1 MCLSKTHTTSYGKLK
16 IGALLTNGADPDIL
30 ETYEAERRSVAKQ
43 LMNLD
48 SRLVQAYEKQQKDTS
63 SGIYE
68 VREQYAGFM
77 AGVDVVYEHSILTA
91 QERKH
96 CDLNLAKNVQLGM
109 RLQYVSIVYQCDGI
123 AIHIAERLMSDGSWR
138 LLVFPGDLRQPE
150 KMKILACFAHSVSK
164 RLQQI
169 YFQFIRD

>member
-1 MCLSKTHTTSYGKLK
+1 
-16 IGALLTNGADPDIL
+16 
-30 ETYEAERRSVAKQ
+30 
-43 LMNLD
+43 MNLD

-77 AGVDVVYEHSILTA
+77 AGVDVVYDHSILTA
-91 QERKH
+91 QERKN

-123 AIHIAERLMSDGSWR
+123 AIHIAERFMSDGS
-138 LLVFPGDLRQPE
+138 
-150 KMKILACFAHSVSK
+150 
-164 RLQQI
+164 
-169 YFQFIRD
+169 